1 MTGIPFVRLDD
12 PRYGEVVQVAPL
24 VRRVIAR
31 NPSKF
36 TYHGTGTYVI
46 GGSGP
51 GDEVVVIDPGPRLD
65 EHRDALAAAIGG
77 QRVTAILVTHCHSDH
92 SPLSAWLRDET
103 GAPTVAFGP
112 HPRLVDPDADVP
124 YTDLDEPDEPADDA
138 AIDAATDTDP
148 TAPAPDA
155 AKIEETTDHDFEPD
169 VRVVDGEVAAS
180 GPGFTLRAV
189 FTPGHT
195 SNHTCFALDE
205 QRALFTGDHI
215 MGWSTTVI
223 GPPDG
228 DMRAYFD
235 SLRKVQGR
243 RDATFWPTH
252 GAPVTDT
259 VPYVEAFL
267 AHRIAR
273 EAAVLARV
281 RAGDES
287 IASIVRTL
295 YADVDRKLHKP
306 AARSVLAHLVKLVG
320 DGVVTIAPPVGE
332 PADGWSV
339 PRLRSRYLPS

>member
-1 MTGIPFVRLDD
+1 VTGIPFVRLDD
-12 PRYGEVVQVAPL
+12 PRYGEAVQVAPL

-31 NPSKF
+31 NSSKF
-36 TYHGTGTYVI
+36 TYHGTGTYLI
-46 GGSGP
+46 GGAAA
-51 GDEVVVIDPGPRLD
+51 GDEVAVIDPGPRLD
-65 EHRDALAAAIGG
+65 EHRDALAAAIAG
-77 QRVTAILVTHCHSDH
+77 QRVTAILVTQCHSDH
-92 SPLSAWLRDET
+92 SPLAAWLRDET
-103 GAPTVAFGP
+103 GAPTLAFGP

-124 YTDLDEPDEPADDA
+124 YTDLDDPDDDA
-138 AIDAATDTDP
+138 ADAGSGPDATDP
-148 TAPAPDA
+148 TAPSADA

-169 VRVVDGEVAAS
+169 VRVADGDIAAT

-195 SNHTCFALDE
+195 SNHTCFSFDE

-243 RDATFWPTH
+243 RDVTFWPTH

-259 VPYVEAFL
+259 APFVDAFL
-267 AHRIAR
+267 AHRLAR

-281 RAGDES
+281 RDGDES

-306 AARSVLAHLVKLVG
+306 AARSVLAHLVKLVD
-320 DGVVTIAPPVGE
+320 DGLVAIAAPAGE
-332 PADGWSV
+332 PAAEWSV
-339 PRLRSRYLPS
+339 PRLRSRYLPA